1 MMKYGKKGKRSAP
14 KRHNLWSLS
23 HSFIYYDGWY
33 FEFGVGKTHKAV
45 YNTRAVKS
53 NRCKSR
59 RDKKPAGYS
68 TLSVECLK
76 KCTKNYKGK
85 YGRYRLLTHNCHHF
99 ANRISNILCNWKSC
113 PTSGSKPYYFG
124 TTSLW
129 CMMRN
134 AKKGKRASAPSRSVL
149 RPSHRFIYYQGYYF
163 EFGIGPRDLAVY
175 AKTNAGSPRCS
186 PRREGSPAGYS
197 KLSVECIKRC
207 TRSYERRFGKWR
219 LFTHNCHHFTNNL
232 SKVLCN
238 SRRCPGWCQ

>member
-1 MMKYGKKGKRSAP
+1 MRLSVITICVVAVILAMVYHSDARWWRKRYPCSKKTSRAAKPYYFGKTNLWCMMKYGKKGKRSAP

-85 YGRYRLLTHNCHHF
+85 YGKYRLLTHNCHHF

-113 PTSGSKPYYFG
+113 PS
-124 TTSLW
+124 W
-129 CMMRN
+129 C
-134 AKKGKRASAPSRSVL
+134 K
-149 RPSHRFIYYQGYYF
+149 
-163 EFGIGPRDLAVY
+163 
-175 AKTNAGSPRCS
+175 
-186 PRREGSPAGYS
+186 
-197 KLSVECIKRC
+197 
-207 TRSYERRFGKWR
+207 
-219 LFTHNCHHFTNNL
+219 
-232 SKVLCN
+232 
-238 SRRCPGWCQ
+238 